1 MANTVYYYVLKS
13 NPYKILSTKIVDDL
27 ITLLY
32 ENKADFIS
40 ESQRIELGLPE
51 KYFND
56 IRIDISKNKNRVP
69 LYDIRSNHIFL
80 IHWENVFQR
89 IYSENYRFVD
99 ENFFSD
105 LKKISAPTE
114 MDIENERLLSYYD
127 FDTLEKIYL
136 KIFYKSFVV
145 DSFIT
150 NCRRPS
156 FYSGMDHISPYYNIN
171 EINYL
176 AYDWNLTDKITYDA
190 KEISQ
195 LCKNIT
201 KYDIPAKILIEH
213 QLYIYDSKAMGLV
226 KYYSLFGSYYMN
238 VYLRKSGCCLPIV
251 KSYEEIIRNLYLEN
265 QIKIMIRLIKNAPA
279 FSTSHTVYR
288 FVERDDYL
296 KHLKIGDVYQDT
308 SFMSTT
314 RNPFYYKENYAF
326 GFILI
331 KIKIPAGIK
340 GIGLCIEAYSNFPSE
355 EEIILAPA
363 SKYKLNNISE
373 TVTNETFHNAF
384 NLQVKKKYEFTWV
397 GNDYI
402 DKLDKDVSIDI
413 IDAYIPEIKIVNLL
427 DLLHDEK
434 IKYLSISDRLKYF
447 RDNYVN
453 VNNQFESIIGTN
465 KYTFI
470 FGSYDSTSVYKSFF
484 YYEVPDGIMITTSN
498 PKYGNINILMEIGTE
513 IHINYYFRYSVTD
526 PSTVVDLN
534 KTEWIEWLSL
544 FAYVIGSRTVVI
556 HSNYTL
562 LYNKNDSIEKKIMKT
577 RYTFSQNIYLYMKYQ
592 KKMYE
597 FREVVPH
604 FDYFQLDRLKDFKVK
619 EVITSTDKNE
629 LYRLAQ
635 TSNIDN
641 LYDFYLYL
649 VENFPKTIRDF
660 ELKMSDIF
668 EPVNNP
674 FLNVTYGLDAWLY
687 LYNRDLISQ
696 IPSEK
701 NFLAKKGSFKK
712 LIGDKKIPKFKNR
725 LRTYL
730 FDNKN

>member
-1 MANTVYYYVLKS
+1 MTNIIYYYVLKT
-13 NPYKILSTKIVDDL
+13 NPNKILSTNVIDELIDL
-27 ITLLY
+27 IY

-40 ESQRIELGLPE
+40 EGQRIELGLSE
-51 KYFND
+51 NYFVT
-56 IRIDISKNKNRVP
+56 IRIDISKNQNRIP

-89 IYSENYRFVD
+89 IYLENYRFVD
-99 ENFFSD
+99 EHFYED
-105 LKKISAPTE
+105 LIKLSAPS
-114 MDIENERLLSYYD
+114 DIDKENTRLLSYYD
-127 FDTLEKIYL
+127 FNTLNDTYL
-136 KIFYKSFVV
+136 KIFYKSFVA

-150 NCRRPS
+150 NCRKPS
-156 FYSGMDHISPYYNIN
+156 FYPGMDHISPYYNIN

-176 AYDWNLTDKITYDA
+176 ASDWNISNKITYNAD
-190 KEISQ
+190 EIAD
-195 LCKNIT
+195 LCKKIT

-213 QLYIYDSKAMGLV
+213 QLYIYNSKAMGLV

-238 VYLRKSGCCLPIV
+238 IYLRKSGCCLPIM
-251 KSYEEIIRNLYLEN
+251 KSYEEMIRNFYLEN

-331 KIKIPAGIK
+331 KIKIPANIK
-340 GIGLCIEAYSNFPSE
+340 GVGLCIEAYSNFPSE

-363 SKYKLNNISE
+363 SKYKLEHISE
-373 TVTNETFHNAF
+373 TVTNAEFHNAF
-384 NLQVKKKYEFTWV
+384 NLQVVKKYEFTWI
-397 GNDYI
+397 GNNYI
-402 DKLDKDVSIDI
+402 NKSDKDITI
-413 IDAYIPEIKIVNLL
+413 EMMDAYIPEIKIVNLL
-427 DLLHDEK
+427 DLVHDEK
-434 IKYLSISDRLKYF
+434 IKYLSISDRLQYF
-447 RDNYVN
+447 RNNYVN
-453 VNNQFESIIGTN
+453 VNNQFDSIVGKN
-465 KYTFI
+465 KYTFN
-470 FGSYDSTSVYKSFF
+470 FGSYDSTSVYKPFF
-484 YYEVPDGIMITTSN
+484 YYEIRDGIMITTAN

-534 KTEWIEWLSL
+534 RPEWIEWLSL
-544 FAYVIGSRTVVI
+544 LAYVIGSRTIVI

-562 LYNKNDSIEKKIMKT
+562 LYNESDTVERKIMKT
-577 RYTFSQNIYLYMKYQ
+577 RYTFSQNIYNYMKYQ
-592 KKMYE
+592 KKMFD
-597 FREVVPH
+597 FREIVPQ
-604 FDYFQLDRLKDFKVK
+604 FDYFQLDRLKDFKTGDIIK
-619 EVITSTDKNE
+619 ATDKNE
-629 LYRLAQ
+629 LYRLTQ
-635 TSNIDN
+635 TSNTEN

-649 VENFPKTIRDF
+649 IENFPKLVHTF

-668 EPVNNP
+668 ESENNP
-674 FLNVTYGLDAWLY
+674 FLNVAYSLDAWLY
-687 LYNRDLISQ
+687 LYNKDLIIQ
-696 IPSEK
+696 VPSDK
-701 NFLAKKGSFKK
+701 DFSTKKGSFKK

-730 FDNKN
+730 LNQ